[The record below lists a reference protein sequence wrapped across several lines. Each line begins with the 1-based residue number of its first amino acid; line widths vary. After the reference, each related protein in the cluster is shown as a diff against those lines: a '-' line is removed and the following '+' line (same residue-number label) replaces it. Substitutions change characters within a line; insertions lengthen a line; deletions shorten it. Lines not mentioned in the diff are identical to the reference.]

1 MVELLIDS
9 ATPLDIINL
18 REERLILKYIVTN
31 NSDLDKLTGAKENIV
46 LCPIFLDEKN
56 ITLQPQM
63 VITKDEVLKINQNLK
78 DCYLKDY
85 INTSYFGHITINYD
99 GMVYCVNQQIESLQN
114 RDLACIIN
122 SWVGSQ
128 DCYWYFTR
136 NKKLEC
142 KDCAL
147 QVLCPSISIYEQL
160 KIYKCPCRV

>member
-9 ATPLDIINL
+9 NAPLDIISQ

-31 NSDLDKLTGAKENIV
+31 DSDLDKITGTKENVV

-63 VITKDEVLKINQNLK
+63 ILTKEEILKMNQNLK

-85 INTSYFGHITINYD
+85 INTSCFGHITINYD
-99 GMVYCVNQQIESLQN
+99 GMVYCVNQQIGSLKN
-114 RDLACIIN
+114 HDLACIIN
-122 SWVGSQ
+122 NWVGSR
-128 DCYWYFTR
+128 DCLWYFTR
-136 NKKLEC
+136 NKNLEC
-142 KDCAL
+142 KNCAL

-160 KIYKCPCRV
+160 KTYKCPCMI

>member
-1 MVELLIDS
+1 M
-9 ATPLDIINL
+9 DIIKL
-18 REERLILKYIVTN
+18 REERLIIKYIVIN

-63 VITKDEVLKINQNLK
+63 VITKDEVLKVNQNLK

-122 SWVGSQ
+122 NWVGSQ

-147 QVLCPSISIYEQL
+147 RVLCPSISIYEQL
-160 KIYKCPCRV
+160 KIYKCPCMI